1 MIRVIT
7 AKDYAGSADVL
18 AEMFQARKRLFKDR
32 LDWDVT
38 VDHRGWEVDE
48 YDALKPVYLVA
59 LDETGS
65 HQGSLR
71 LLPTTGDTMLRDHFT
86 EVFDGVVIESPVIW
100 ECTRFCVDSR
110 ASENLTPRGVQSVT
124 MELLLGIC
132 ETGLAAG
139 AEQIVGVFDRRMIRI
154 YQRGGWSPEL
164 VGENGE
170 GRDRVYLGLW
180 DVSEESAASIR
191 KASGFSGSVLEA
203 GKTQKAV
210 RPIVA

>member
-1 MIRVIT
+1 MIRVIDDLT
-7 AKDYAGSADVL
+7 KPRDSHLID
-18 AEMFQARKRLFKDR
+18 EMFRARKRLFKDR
-32 LDWDVT
+32 LDWEVT

-48 YDALKPVYLVA
+48 YDALNPVYLA
-59 LDETGS
+59 AIDGNGR

-71 LLPTTGDTMLRDHFT
+71 LLPTTGETMLRDHFT

-100 ECTRFCVDSR
+100 ECTRFCVDSE
-110 ASENLTPRGVQSVT
+110 ASENLTSRGVQSVT

-132 ETGLAAG
+132 ETSLAAG
-139 AEQIVGVFDRRMIRI
+139 IEQIVGVFDRRMIRI

-180 DVSEESAASIR
+180 DVSEASAAAIH
-191 KASGFSGSVLEA
+191 KASGFSGSVMEKA
-203 GKTQKAV
+203 GRV
-210 RPIVA
+210 RSIRSNVA

>member
-1 MIRVIT
+1 MD
-7 AKDYAGSADVL
+7 A
-18 AEMFQARKRLFKDR
+18 
-32 LDWDVT
+32 
-38 VDHRGWEVDE
+38 RGWEVDE
-48 YDALKPVYLVA
+48 YDALNPIYLVSVDA
-59 LDETGS
+59 QGG

-86 EVFDGVVIESPVIW
+86 EVFDGVVIESPLIW

-132 ETGLAAG
+132 ETALSAG
-139 AEQIVGVFDRRMIRI
+139 VQQIVGVFDRRMIRI

-164 VGENGE
+164 VGENGT

-180 DVSEESAASIR
+180 DVSEQSAASIR
-191 KASGFSGSVLEA
+191 RASGFSGSVLEPK
-203 GKTQKAV
+203 GHRRQL
-210 RPIVA
+210 RSDVA

>member
-1 MIRVIT
+1 
-7 AKDYAGSADVL
+7 
-18 AEMFQARKRLFKDR
+18 
-32 LDWDVT
+32 
-38 VDHRGWEVDE
+38 VDE
-48 YDALKPVYLVA
+48 
-59 LDETGS
+59 EGR

-100 ECTRFCVDSR
+100 ECTRFCVDSQ

-164 VGENGE
+164 VGENGT

-180 DVSEESAASIR
+180 DISEASAASIR
-191 KASGFSGSVLEA
+191 RASGLSGSVLET
-203 GKTQKAV
+203 GKIARTV
-210 RPIVA
+210 NSNVA

>member
-1 MIRVIT
+1 MIRAIT
-7 AKDYAGSADVL
+7 AGNRNRNAQVVD
-18 AEMFQARKRLFKDR
+18 EMFRARKRLFKDR

-38 VDHRGWEVDE
+38 VDDRGWELDE
-48 YDALKPVYLVA
+48 YDILNPIYLVS
-59 LDETGS
+59 LDENGQ

-132 ETGLAAG
+132 ETGLTAG
-139 AEQIVGVFDRRMIRI
+139 VEQIVGVFDRRMIRI

-180 DVSEESAASIR
+180 DVSEASAASIR
-191 KASGFSGSVLEA
+191 KASGFCGSVLEPK
-203 GKTQKAV
+203 GVPQTV
-210 RPIVA
+210 RSDVA